1 MRGVS
6 SGETS
11 AVRSHFPMVTEG
23 RRRRALVFCDL
34 LLLPA
39 FLFAASL
46 LSLLLSSLGGLG
58 VTGLFRVYMWLYE
71 ELSLM

>member
-34 LLLPA
+34 LLPA
-39 FLFAASL
+39 FLSAASL